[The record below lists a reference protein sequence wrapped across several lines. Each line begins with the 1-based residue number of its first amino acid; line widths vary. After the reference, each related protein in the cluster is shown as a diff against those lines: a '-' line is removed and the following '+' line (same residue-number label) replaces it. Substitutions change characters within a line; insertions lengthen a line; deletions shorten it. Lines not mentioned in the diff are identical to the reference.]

1 MPLILPGNVASATAG
16 AYEVANSCRF
26 NDGDS
31 AYMSKTSTTQTSQ
44 RKCTISCWIKRG
56 DLGVDATIFTLGAS
70 AGSTIYAYFKSDGTL
85 EVYGTTSGTA
95 INLRTNAIYRDPA
108 AWYHLVI
115 AIDTEQGTAANRVK
129 IYINGVQNTSLQST
143 TYPAEDLDFAS
154 LATSQTYYVGSL
166 YGPQQYFDGYLAE
179 FVFIDGLQLAATSF
193 GEFDSDSPTIWK
205 PIDVSGLTFGNN
217 GFYLDFEASAN
228 LGNDANG
235 GTDLTETNIAAVDQC
250 TDSPTNNFCVMNPLD
265 KYWGSWTLSNGNN
278 TVSATNAAYVP
289 IRATVGLTAG
299 KWYWEVEFDAWS
311 GTGQQAL
318 IGICATDRTGSA
330 SGNGLAEHAY
340 DYAYLD
346 YDGKIYGPS
355 NANASYGNTYTTG
368 DIIGVYLDLDN
379 NKLYFGKN
387 GTIQASGTGF
397 SIVAAAST
405 TLGCYFPA
413 VSDWTSNGYATFKC
427 NFGSGQFGDTALS
440 SAVADANGF
449 GQFEYDP
456 SDGGG
461 SSFDSAAKDFLAI
474 CSANLGSDGG

>member
-1 MPLILPGNVASATAG
+1 MPLILSGNVASAAATTFD
-16 AYEVANSCRF
+16 VANSCRF

-31 AYMSKTSTTQTSQ
+31 ASMTKSVSSTSQ
-44 RKCTISCWIKRG
+44 TTAGTISCWFKRG
-56 DLGVDATIFTLGAS
+56 TFGADQRIFVNRVDS
-70 AGSTIYAYFKSDGTL
+70 ANYGGIKFKTDDTL
-85 EVYGTTSGTA
+85 EVVNVDSGAVTGK
-95 INLRTNAIYRDPA
+95 LVTNRKFRDPA
-108 AWYHLVI
+108 AWYHFCVSI
-115 AIDTEQGTAANRVK
+115 NSSDGTAGNRMRLYVNGIEETSFSTDTNPSSGVTMEFFTDGTNK
-129 IYINGVQNTSLQST
+129 IGQFDSDEYL
-143 TYPAEDLDFAS
+143 
-154 LATSQTYYVGSL
+154 
-166 YGPQQYFDGYLAE
+166 DGYLAE
-179 FVFIDGLQLAATSF
+179 FVMIHGSQLAPTSF
-193 GEFDSDSPTIWK
+193 GEFDEDSPTIWK
-205 PIDVSGLTFGNN
+205 PKDVSGLSFGSKDY
-217 GFYLDFEASAN
+217 YLDFEDSGD
-228 LGNDANG
+228 LDDDESGQGNDFTASN
-235 GTDLTETNIAAVDQC
+235 LAAVDQA